1 MLVVDRGQREPV
13 ELAGAQQVVD
23 VRARLML
30 ACVAVASLLQRPE
43 IELMLGTLDVVPAGA
58 RVDRAVSGAACGGHA
73 VEGVAAVLHASE
85 NVVHRGDTQHVA
97 WAVFRHRVADPCA
110 GVADD
115 ALHKLLE
122 DLFAV
127 VQLDLV
133 ASYTLHLLVQCF
145 FYSLCSVS
153 CRIAWWLVYR
163 WKQYVGG
170 FLPAYITSS

>member
-1 MLVVDRGQREPV
+1 MTCFV
-13 ELAGAQQVVD
+13 ELVW
-23 VRARLML
+23 RNYKKR
-30 ACVAVASLLQRPE
+30 R
-43 IELMLGTLDVVPAGA
+43 
-58 RVDRAVSGAACGGHA
+58 RV
-73 VEGVAAVLHASE
+73 
-85 NVVHRGDTQHVA
+85 VVHGLLPVYFQHLLDHFKVLSHGVLSHFSA
-97 WAVFRHRVADPCA
+97 LSDGRVIRFVGMELHILLDLPCFIQR
-110 GVADD
+110 VADD

-127 VQLDLV
+127 VQPDLV

-170 FLPAYITSS
+170 FLPAYITSY